1 MNDSLKAR
9 LFVFG
14 QFTLLALLMVWP
26 DDLVGWGLL
35 DFLFEVIAVLFF
47 FAGAAIVVLAVRE
60 LFNHSLPK
68 LAGNDK
74 EKFRQALRVVWPEPS
89 ADAKLVTSGV
99 FKTVRHPIYAGVIL
113 IGYSVG
119 IGSGPWPHLFMAT
132 ALHVVLHYK
141 SLLEEKFLEKKFT
154 TYKKYVSTSGRFFPR
169 VED

>member
-26 DDLVGWGLL
+26 DDLAGWGFL

-47 FAGAAIVVLAVRE
+47 FAGATVVVLAVRE

-74 EKFRQALRVVWPEPS
+74 EKLRQALRVVWPEPS

-119 IGSGPWPHLFMAT
+119 IGSGPWPHLFMAI

-141 SLLEEKFLEKKFT
+141 SLLEEKFLEKKFK
-154 TYKKYVSTSGRFFPR
+154 TYKKYAATSGRFFPK